1 MSWNFYS
8 FFKLNISFNV
18 KRHGQI
24 VDCALYEYFIII
36 IIIIISIIIITIINK
51 LQARQQVD
59 AHTHA

>member
-1 MSWNFYS
+1 MSWNFFS

-24 VDCALYEYFIII
+24 VDWALYKYFIII
-36 IIIIISIIIITIINK
+36 IIIIIIITIINK